1 MLDLLVFTI
10 EPCLQEQAG
19 GDHVNLAPHLLFVE
33 SLSSQDSL
41 GLLRGQ
47 TLVLKLQRKLEL
59 VGNLLGYGSDALG
72 LGAGLTGHG
81 QGTSAYQNV
90 GLIVLDQ
97 VAKRLCHTSDLGSRK
112 HLDRHRHLAITARD
126 GDANPGLPY
135 VQCERDHS
143 DYLGS

>member
-1 MLDLLVFTI
+1 M
-10 EPCLQEQAG
+10 
-19 GDHVNLAPHLLFVE
+19 
-33 SLSSQDSL
+33 
-41 GLLRGQ
+41 RGQ
-47 TLVLKLQRKLEL
+47 TLVLKLQRKIEL
-59 VGNLLGYGSDALG
+59 VGDLLRHGGNALG

-81 QGTSAYQNV
+81 QGTSAYQDV

-97 VAKRLCHTSDLGSRK
+97 VAKRLCHASDLGCRK

-126 GDANPGLPY
+126 GNANPGLPN

>member
-1 MLDLLVFTI
+1 MRNLLVFTI

-19 GDHVNLAPHLLFVE
+19 GDHVNLAPHLLFVKP
-33 SLSSQDSL
+33 LFSQDSL

-47 TLVLKLQRKLEL
+47 TLVLKLQRKIEL
-59 VGNLLGYGSDALG
+59 VGNLLGHGGDALG
-72 LGAGLTGHG
+72 LGAGLTGQG
-81 QGTSAYQNV
+81 QRTSAYQDI

-97 VAKRLCHTSDLGSRK
+97 VAKRLGHTSDLGSRK

-126 GDANPGLPY
+126 GNANPGLPY